1 MYANAFFIGYDLTFI
16 AYPVNFLSFRVTL
29 LSLQCWKKRATAD
42 AAVKSCSRSKQI
54 TAFGHRKSGKRERI
68 RNTLKKENGLPQPF
82 THLAC
87 RLGRCFCFAE
97 VSTGHPHLRNDGE
110 QGKITVPLRFGGG
123 GLYIPFIY
131 FLKLLPV

>member
-54 TAFGHRKSGKRERI
+54 TAFGRRKSGKRERI
-68 RNTLKKENGLPQPF
+68 RNILKKENGLPQPF
-82 THLAC
+82 TYLAC

-97 VSTGHPHLRNDGE
+97 VSAGHPHRNDKRCVL
-110 QGKITVPLRFGGG
+110 KILEFILQTCLRAVSFWRTGCLWG
-123 GLYIPFIY
+123 
-131 FLKLLPV
+131 